1 MAGLIL
7 RRGRVL
13 AVRRPPRG
21 LLGGLWELPGGEL
34 APRERPEAGLR
45 RALRERTGL
54 SIDGAERR
62 GEVRHAFTHRSLRL
76 HVFRCDTPEGRVRL
90 VDFDAHRWLALG
102 ALAELPQAALTRKAL
117 RLALSSATT

>member
-1 MAGLIL
+1 VAALIV

-13 AVRRPPRG
+13 AVRRAPRG

-45 RALRERTGL
+45 RTLRERTGL
-54 SIDGAERR
+54 AIAGAERR
-62 GEVRHAFTHRSLRL
+62 GEVRHLFTHRNLLL
-76 HVFRCDTPEGRVRL
+76 HVFRCDTPKGRVRL
-90 VDFDAHRWLALG
+90 VDFDAHRWLAPT

-117 RLALSSATT
+117 SLALFSPAQ